1 MYESRA
7 IFFYIIQNFSLLIL
21 SGLGL
26 HCCTK
31 FSLAVVG
38 GGCSLVTVHRLLTV
52 VATLVVEH
60 RL

>member
-1 MYESRA
+1 MNLELSFS
-7 IFFYIIQNFSLLIL
+7 IQFKFFIYLLIL

-26 HCCTK
+26 CCCTR

-38 GGCSLVTVHRLLTV
+38 GGCSLVTEHRLLTV
-52 VATLVVEH
+52 VATLIVQH